1 MKGSQRVRRALVYQ
15 QGMLAGTLEEINDNR
30 WRFNYVDGY
39 SGKPVSLTMPV
50 SQKFYEFDQFPPLF
64 EGLLPEGIQLE
75 TMLRRYKL
83 DRNDLFGQLVLV
95 GKDVVGSL
103 TVEPAE

>member
-1 MKGSQRVRRALVYQ
+1 VRRAAVYQ
-15 QGMLAGTLEEINDNR
+15 QGMLAGSFEEIEGNG
-30 WRFNYVDGY
+30 WRFTYAEDY
-39 SGKPVSLTMPV
+39 SGRPVSLTMLV
-50 SQKFYEFDQFPPLF
+50 SQKIYEFDRFPPLF
-64 EGLLPEGIQLE
+64 EGLLPEGVQLE

>member
-1 MKGSQRVRRALVYQ
+1 MKGSQRVRSGAVYQ
-15 QGMLAGTLEEINDNR
+15 QGILAGTLEEIKGNR
-30 WRFNYVDGY
+30 WRFSYVDGY
-39 SGKPVSLTMPV
+39 SGRAVSLTMPV
-50 SQKFYEFDQFPPLF
+50 SQKVYEFDQFPPVF

-83 DRNDLFGQLVLV
+83 DRNDLFGQLLLV

-103 TVEPAE
+103 TVAPAE